1 MHGGT
6 CKHEHEALM
15 ESKQGDESPAV
26 TDDDVFPAN
35 FAEIVAS
42 LPRGPPCSIFP
53 SVRLYRGFW
62 VPTGFLL
69 NLPRAHALFEERRP
83 ADILLASFPKSGT
96 TWLKALAFATARRS
110 VHSPLDAAHPL
121 LSTNSHECVAF
132 LDTLRWS
139 SSVESDDDGGTTAAA
154 AAPRLLGTHMPY
166 SLLPRRATADG
177 GGCRIVYIA
186 RDPKDTL
193 VSTWHFDASLRTSRA
208 AVERGERPTAAAAA
222 GATFEEVFELYCQGH
237 CGLGPQWEHVREY
250 WEASKRTPGS
260 VLFLRY
266 EEMLQDPVGN
276 LKKMAEF
283 MGCPFSAA
291 EEDAGV
297 VRAILELCSL
307 DKQRSLAVNKTGAY
321 AYVNAREGLVTQVVD
336 NKHFFRKGIMGDW
349 RNHMSPEMAARLDGI
364 VEEALKGSGFTFG
377 YTNTNN

>member
-1 MHGGT
+1 
-6 CKHEHEALM
+6 M

-69 NLPRAHALFEERRP
+69 NLPRAHALFVERRP

-110 VHSPLDAAHPL
+110 VHSPLNGAAGHPL
-121 LSTNSHECVAF
+121 LSSSSHNCVAL
-132 LDTLRWS
+132 LDILGLL
-139 SSVESDDDGGTTAAA
+139 ESNDDDGNDDTMAPP
-154 AAPRLLGTHMPY
+154 PRLLSTHLPY

-177 GGCRIVYIA
+177 GGGNSSGCRFVYIA

-193 VSTWHFDASLRTSRA
+193 VSAWHFDAGLRRS
-208 AVERGERPTAAAAA
+208 AAAEGREGGGGA
-222 GATFEEVFELYCQGH
+222 GLEFEEAFELYCQGH
-237 CGLGPQWEHVREY
+237 GGMAPQWEHVREY

-266 EEMLQDPVGN
+266 EEMLQDPEGN

-291 EEDAGV
+291 EDDAGV
-297 VRAILELCSL
+297 VRAIVELCSL
-307 DKQRSLAVNKTGAY
+307 EKQRSLAVNITGAY
-321 AYVNAREGLVTQVVD
+321 ANVLEDVVVTTAVE
-336 NKHFFRKGIMGDW
+336 NKYFFRKGIVGDW
-349 RNHMSPEMAARLDGI
+349 RNHMTPEMAARLDGI
-364 VEEALKGSGFTFG
+364 VEEALKASGFTFG
-377 YTNTNN
+377 VHQYK